1 MTVVAECIACGTR
14 LTTRSNAGRIEV
26 TRACICPFQPH
37 RKTWAALPT
46 NGSDKTRVE
55 LVRAWHEDA

>member
-26 TRACICPFQPH
+26 TRACICPF
-37 RKTWAALPT
+37 
-46 NGSDKTRVE
+46 
-55 LVRAWHEDA
+55 